1 MHKAIFHLKN
11 GKKNQC
17 MVKVINT
24 SRTNRTFVA
33 DPEKVQLDKILREKN
48 CLSSEVLFNP
58 FHATGLFL

>member
-11 GKKNQC
+11 GMKNQC

-33 DPEKVQLDKILREKN
+33 DPEKYNWIKSYEKKT
-48 CLSSEVLFNP
+48 V
-58 FHATGLFL
+58 